1 MRYAQICPCTCV
13 HKHTCI
19 TNLGGQNPLSRKFV
33 WHMPNTSNKIKAVLN
48 DAELLNYH
56 GLKNCTVYQCDYL

>member
-48 DAELLNYH
+48 DAEY
-56 GLKNCTVYQCDYL
+56 